1 MEENRTTRTR
11 SSATRPPRRSA
22 RLFSN
27 RRFVCSAEAKALF
40 VPEKNLRHDDSS
52 ISRRR
57 CSTAKKRATST
68 VRGGHK
74 RARVATRPTAMRAR
88 ASALLARATLFAF
101 ALLAPT
107 PAACHGFYEPGD
119 EALPESVL
127 LESHDVA
134 YPRDV
139 GTFSLADFDHTRNS
153 DGKKFVT
160 VVATFYTGCTPGRQ
174 DYPSLTRVV
183 TQLHAQTA
191 GGHLPGNV
199 AFVASLKNGVHA
211 GVAEAWAN
219 LPGADVSVAGNNSGF
234 PYLVD
239 DRHRALVYKF
249 FDAAIHPAYAVIDHC
264 MRFRR
269 LLPALTRQEPATA
282 SKTSS
287 RRSSARQPPRAPR
300 ISDAPRRFARD
311 DPSRRSSPERRRRR
325 ARAFRRSEPTEPS
338 AASTSASKPPSRTR
352 EPSRS
357 TQTPAICTW
366 VTRRRTR

>member
-1 MEENRTTRTR
+1 M
-11 SSATRPPRRSA
+11 
-22 RLFSN
+22 
-27 RRFVCSAEAKALF
+27 
-40 VPEKNLRHDDSS
+40 
-52 ISRRR
+52 
-57 CSTAKKRATST
+57 
-68 VRGGHK
+68 

-269 LLPALTRQEPATA
+269 LLPALTRQESGDRLEDVVEALLRETTTACPANLRRAAEIRPRRSVPAFVPGAAPSTGACVPAFGADRTIRRVDFGVEAAFANPRTLAFHPNTGDLYVGNSATDSMTIVRGA
-282 SKTSS
+282 SATGARSVS
-287 RRSSARQPPRAPR
+287 RRFDRARYHYNDNVA
-300 ISDAPRRFARD
+300 AAAFGAGG
-311 DPSRRSSPERRRRR
+311 SSPRVRR
-325 ARAFRRSEPTEPS
+325 ART
-338 AASTSASKPPSRTR
+338 STRG
-352 EPSRS
+352 
-357 TQTPAICTW
+357 
-366 VTRRRTR
+366 